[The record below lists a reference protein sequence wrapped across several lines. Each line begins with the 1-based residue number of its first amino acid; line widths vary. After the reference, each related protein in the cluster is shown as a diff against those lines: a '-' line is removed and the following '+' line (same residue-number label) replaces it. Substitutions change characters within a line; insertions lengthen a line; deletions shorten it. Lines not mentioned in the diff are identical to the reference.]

1 MGTIINTQS
10 GERLS
15 FYKLFKEKKYR
26 VLIPIIQRDY
36 AQGRKTTK
44 EVRENFLDALFKYL
58 EEKSPN
64 RDLDFVYGTLDK
76 TGEFTDFI
84 PLDGQQRLTTLFL
97 LHWYLYQISENTEK
111 KAEFKNVLFL
121 PKDEKALK
129 DGKSMFTYETRTSS
143 SDFCNVLMG
152 KDIDFS
158 NLLENSLSK
167 TIENSPWFF
176 LSWKYDPTIIS
187 MLTMLDAIHCK
198 FADKKEY
205 FERLIDTENPI
216 ITFLFLNLKDFKLTD
231 DLYIKMN
238 SRGKQLT
245 SFENFKAKFEQYLE
259 KVPCTREFYLF
270 GKKKSLKKYFSF
282 MIDTDWA
289 NLFWNYKDLVE
300 GKKPD
305 DKNTYDDE
313 LNNFIR
319 VIFTSQYATN
329 VKITT
334 DGNKEKTDDNFEFLL
349 GTDPAK
355 KREGYTNNISFYIYE
370 GLNALSP
377 EAVFYLIDAFNALV
391 NGNDKL
397 KNNISYDYKDYFDE
411 EEIFEKVLK
420 HAFTHNERIM
430 FHAYIRFLIQN
441 EGNTT
446 GLDHWMRV
454 IHNLCCNT
462 VIDRSVL
469 VARAIHSV
477 EKMLPNSNN
486 ILNYL
491 KNNDVDSFASWQTLE
506 EKIKANLI
514 IKNDNWKNKI
524 ENTEKIKFF
533 DGQIGFIL
541 EFSGIV
547 DYYKKNNHCDW
558 TEQEDKDYFH
568 SFERYANKAIEVFKD
583 KDNKDSY
590 NSRYAWER
598 AVLTKGDYLI
608 KATAGRKNLLVYERK
623 PKEDLLSWKRLLR
636 IKNDTKDEE
645 DWASKRKLVREVFD
659 DILDSN
665 NLQASLEKICEKKT
679 NDWRDCLIACPEL
692 IGYCRQGFIQF
703 NDENNIILYRESR
716 IQFTHSEM
724 YSRFLWTKYIEPK
737 QEKFKS
743 FEKIKYCEETDSKKK
758 GHIAL
763 DDLNISYCYNDKSPN
778 SYSYKI
784 VFNDD
789 VFISEDIDI
798 LMKKLEDLNEE
809 REKRIG

>member
-1 MGTIINTQS
+1 METIINTQS
-10 GERLS
+10 DDRLS

-36 AQGRKTTK
+36 AQGRETTK
-44 EVRENFLDALFKYL
+44 EVRENFLNALFEYL
-58 EEKSPN
+58 EKGIPN
-64 RDLDFVYGTLDK
+64 RDLDFVYGSLSK
-76 TGEFTDFI
+76 TDEFTDFI

-97 LHWYLYQISENTEK
+97 LHWYLYQISENEEK
-111 KAEFKNVLFL
+111 KEEFKNVLFL
-121 PKDEKALK
+121 PKEEKSLK
-129 DGKSMFTYETRTSS
+129 DGKSMFTYKTRNSS
-143 SDFCNVLMG
+143 SEFCDELMG
-152 KDIDFS
+152 NDIDFA

-167 TIENSPWFF
+167 TIENSSWFF

-187 MLTMLDAIHCK
+187 MLTMLDAIHRK

-259 KVPCTREFYLF
+259 KMPSNRPLVYY
-270 GKKKSLKKYFSF
+270 GKEISLKKYFSYK
-282 MIDTDWA
+282 IDIEWA
-289 NLFWNYKDLVE
+289 DLFWIYKDLVE
-300 GKKPD
+300 KKED
-305 DKNTYDDE
+305 DKYTYDDE
-313 LNNFIR
+313 LSNFIR
-319 VIFTSQYATN
+319 VIFTNQYAAN
-329 VKITT
+329 VKIKTE
-334 DGNKEKTDDNFEFLL
+334 GNKETMDDNFEFLL

-355 KREGYTNNISFYIYE
+355 EREGYTDKISFYKYE
-370 GLNALSP
+370 ELNALSS
-377 EAVFYLIDAFNALV
+377 EAVFYLIDALDALV
-391 NGNDKL
+391 NGNDKI
-397 KNNISYDYKDYFDE
+397 KNHISDSYKYYFDE
-411 EEIFEKVLK
+411 EKVFKNALK
-420 HAFTHNERIM
+420 YDFSNNQERIM

-441 EGNTT
+441 KGNTT

-454 IHNLCCNT
+454 IHNLSYNT
-462 VIDRSVL
+462 VIDRAVL
-469 VARAIHSV
+469 VARAITSV
-477 EKMLPNSNN
+477 EKMLPNSND
-486 ILNYL
+486 ILTYL
-491 KNNDVDSFASWQTLE
+491 KNNDVASFVNWQILE

-514 IKNDNWKNKI
+514 TKNDNWKNKI
-524 ENTEKIKFF
+524 ENTEKNDCF

-568 SFERYANKAIEVFKD
+568 SFERYAKKAIEVFKD
-583 KDNKDSY
+583 KDSY

-608 KATAGRKNLLVYERK
+608 KATAGRKNLLVYEKK
-623 PKEDLLSWKRLLR
+623 PKEDLLNWKRLLR

-645 DWASKRKLVREVFD
+645 DWALKRKLVREIFD

-665 NLQASLEKICEKKT
+665 NLQNSLEKICEKKT

-703 NDENNIILYRESR
+703 NDEYNIILYRESR

-724 YSRFLWTKYIEPK
+724 YSRFLWTKYIEPQK
-737 QEKFKS
+737 GKFKS
-743 FEKIKYCEETDSKKK
+743 FKSIKYCEVTDSKEK
-758 GHIAL
+758 GYIAL
-763 DDLNISYCYNDKSPN
+763 DDLNISYCHDDKSPN

-784 VFNDD
+784 VFNDY
-789 VFISEDIDI
+789 VFTSEDINI
-798 LMKKLEDLNEE
+798 LMKKLEELNEE
-809 REKRIG
+809 MEKRTG